1 MSAEP
6 APTDERLVS
15 LSRDGDLSAFN
26 RLVERYQ
33 TPVYSLCLRLLG
45 NREAA
50 EDAAQETF
58 LSAYRALNRFAGPSF
73 RAWVLRIAAN
83 QSKDEWRRRKRKDV
97 AISLDE
103 IFGTIESPIEVPDE
117 SPGAEAVAERV
128 ELSEILQRA
137 MLALPMDQRQA
148 VALVDLHGYH
158 YEEVA
163 GITGASLGTV
173 KSRVHRGRE
182 KLRHVLTARPELLAA
197 YRRLEGVEVS
207 E

>member
-6 APTDERLVS
+6 GQSDERLVS
-15 LSRDGDLSAFN
+15 LSRDGDLDAFN

-45 NREAA
+45 NREIA
-50 EDAAQETF
+50 EDASQETF
-58 LSAYRALNRFAGPSF
+58 LSAYRALARFAGPSF
-73 RAWVLRIAAN
+73 RAWLMRIAAN
-83 QSKDEWRRRKRKDV
+83 QCKDQWRRRKRKDV
-97 AISLDE
+97 AMSLDE
-103 IFGTIESPIEVPDE
+103 ILGTFDSPVEVPDE
-117 SPGAEAVAERV
+117 SPGADVVVENV
-128 ELSEILQRA
+128 ELSEIVQRA
-137 MLALPMDQRQA
+137 MLTLPMDQRQA
-148 VALVDLHGYH
+148 VALVDLQGLR

-182 KLRHVLTARPELLAA
+182 KLRQVFTARPELLDS
-197 YRRLEGVEVS
+197 YRRLEQVEVS